1 MNKMKKKS
9 IIVVGASRG
18 IGKEIVLQLAE
29 DSSYTIY
36 ALSRNLEKMQES
48 FASLENV
55 HCFAFDLAK
64 NDVREQAELIFSQL
78 DTIDILI
85 NNAGKLV
92 NKPFLEL
99 NKEDLSDCYQVNAM
113 GVMQTVQAALPK
125 MKVAHIVNISTIGG
139 FQGSVKFPGLTAYS
153 TSKAAVVSFTELFAE
168 EYKETTIKM
177 NCLCLGAA
185 QTEMLEEAFPE
196 YEAPVSASKMAEYIV
211 NFALTADQWMNGK
224 VIPVSLST
232 P

>member
-1 MNKMKKKS
+1 MCKT

-18 IGKEIVLQLAE
+18 IGKEIVGQLAE
-29 DSSYTIY
+29 NSAHTIY
-36 ALSRNLEKMQES
+36 ALSRNLQKMQDDFS
-48 FASLENV
+48 AMENV
-55 HCFAFDLAK
+55 RCFAFDLAK
-64 NDVREQAELIFSQL
+64 NDVRQQAEKIFESI
-78 DTIDILI
+78 DSIDILI

-92 NKPFLEL
+92 NKPFPEL
-99 NKEDLSDCYQVNAM
+99 TADDLNDCYQVNAI

-168 EYKETTIKM
+168 EYKDTDIKM

-185 QTEMLEEAFPE
+185 QTEMLEEAFPG

-211 NFALTADQWMNGK
+211 NFTLTADQWMNGK